1 MLFSHLMRV
10 PKAMFVSERE
20 KAVVDDRAY
29 RPASKWRLAR
39 KSEDVVEVL
48 DIAEP
53 EVESK
58 LVSEES

>member
-1 MLFSHLMRV
+1 MRV